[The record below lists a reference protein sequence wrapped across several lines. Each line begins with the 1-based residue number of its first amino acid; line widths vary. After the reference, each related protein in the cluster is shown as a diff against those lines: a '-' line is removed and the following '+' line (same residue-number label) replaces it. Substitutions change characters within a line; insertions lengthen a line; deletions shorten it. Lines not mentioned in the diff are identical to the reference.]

1 MKQPQRQLA
10 SVVDSN
16 FILRDLNRL
25 EPDLLRPTVLC
36 GINELPEHRRVLYLA
51 RVEKLTRPDDKA
63 KAA

>member
-10 SVVDSN
+10 GVVDCN
-16 FILRDLNRL
+16 FVLRDLHRL
-25 EPDLLRPTVLC
+25 DPDLLRPTVLC